1 MSINID
7 ITKPLA
13 TQASA
18 DQMSNAG
25 RLVEFA
31 NAKAKEVQVTRE
43 TADTNFRED
52 SNKDA
57 YQALESNR
65 SVEQSDVE
73 EVNMTVRQLNVGV
86 TFELT
91 EDGDEQV
98 VKVID
103 QESGDLVRQI
113 PSEEFLEIA
122 KRLDEIFGELSDL
135 KGTLVNSVI

>member
-7 ITKPLA
+7 VTKPLA

-135 KGTLVNSVI
+135 KGALVNSVI

>member
-7 ITKPLA
+7 VTKPLA